1 MPQQTERRQSRLA
14 GLLIE
19 ERSSLILEAI
29 DLSKTYDGAETS
41 VQALRNAN
49 LKLER
54 GDFVA
59 LMGPSGCGKS
69 SLLHLCGAMDRPTSG
84 RIVIEGKL
92 LQGLDDLGLTRLRRT
107 RIGFVFQF
115 FNLLPTLT
123 VAENVA
129 LPLLLAGVSKSK
141 AEADASRW
149 IDRVGLAS
157 RRGHYPQQL
166 SGGELQRTA
175 LARAVAHQPAL
186 LLADEP
192 TGNLDSTN
200 SLRVLSLLRELND
213 ETGVA
218 VLLATHS
225 PEIAAG
231 AKRVLHMRDGV
242 LDNQ

>member
-1 MPQQTERRQSRLA
+1 M
-14 GLLIE
+14 
-19 ERSSLILEAI
+19 ILEAR
-29 DLSKTYDGAETS
+29 DLSKTYDGGETP
-41 VQALRNAN
+41 VQALRNAS

-69 SLLHLCGAMDRPTSG
+69 SLLHLCGAMDRPSSG
-84 RIVIEGKL
+84 SITIEGTP
-92 LQGLDDLGLTRLRRT
+92 LQGLDDRGLTRLRRS

-129 LPLLLAGVSKSK
+129 LPLLLAGVSKIK
-141 AEADASRW
+141 ADGEASRW
-149 IDRVGLAS
+149 IDRVGLSS

-166 SGGELQRTA
+166 SGGEMQRAA

-200 SLRVLSLLRELND
+200 SVRVLELLRELNG

-225 PEIAAG
+225 AEIAAG

-242 LDNQ
+242 LENEY

>member
-1 MPQQTERRQSRLA
+1 
-14 GLLIE
+14 
-19 ERSSLILEAI
+19 
-29 DLSKTYDGAETS
+29 
-41 VQALRNAN
+41 
-49 LKLER
+49 
-54 GDFVA
+54 
-59 LMGPSGCGKS
+59 
-69 SLLHLCGAMDRPTSG
+69 
-84 RIVIEGKL
+84 
-92 LQGLDDLGLTRLRRT
+92 
-107 RIGFVFQF
+107 VFQF

-141 AEADASRW
+141 AEADASCW

-166 SGGELQRTA
+166 SGGEMQRTA

-225 PEIAAG
+225 AEIAVG

-242 LDNQ
+242 LESQ

>member
-1 MPQQTERRQSRLA
+1 M
-14 GLLIE
+14 
-19 ERSSLILEAI
+19 ILEAI
-29 DLSKTYDGAETS
+29 ELSKTYDGGETP
-41 VQALRNAN
+41 VHALRNAS
-49 LKLER
+49 LKLDR

-69 SLLHLCGAMDRPTSG
+69 SLLHLCGAMDQPTSG
-84 RIVIEGKL
+84 SIAIEGTP
-92 LQGLDDLGLTRLRRT
+92 LQGLDDLGLTRLRRS

-129 LPLLLAGVSKSK
+129 LPLLLAGVSRAK
-141 AEADASRW
+141 AEREAHRW
-149 IDRVGLAS
+149 IDRVGLTS
-157 RRGHYPQQL
+157 RRGHFPHQL
-166 SGGELQRTA
+166 SGGEMQRTG

-186 LLADEP
+186 VLADEP

-200 SLRVLSLLRELND
+200 SVRVLELLRELND
-213 ETGVA
+213 ETGAA

-225 PEIAAG
+225 VDIASR

-242 LDNQ
+242 LENQC

>member
-1 MPQQTERRQSRLA
+1 M
-14 GLLIE
+14 
-19 ERSSLILEAI
+19 SLILEAI
-29 DLSKTYDGAETS
+29 DLSKTFDGGETPI
-41 VQALRNAN
+41 QALQNAS
-49 LKLER
+49 LKLDV

-84 RIVIEGKL
+84 RIVIEGRPL
-92 LQGLDDLGLTRLRRT
+92 ERLDDLGLTRLRRT

-141 AEADASRW
+141 AEADARRW
-149 IDRVGLAS
+149 IDRVGLTN

-166 SGGELQRTA
+166 SGGEMQRTA

-200 SLRVLSLLRELND
+200 SQRVLELLRELNA

-225 PEIAAG
+225 AEIAAG
-231 AKRVLHMRDGV
+231 AKQVLHMRDGV
-242 LDNQ
+242 LENQC

>member
-1 MPQQTERRQSRLA
+1 
-14 GLLIE
+14 
-19 ERSSLILEAI
+19 LILEAI
-29 DLSKTYDGAETS
+29 DLSKTYHGGETP
-41 VQALRNAN
+41 VQALRSASVS
-49 LKLER
+49 LER

-84 RIVIEGKL
+84 RIVIEGTP
-92 LQGLDDLGLTRLRRT
+92 LQGLNDLALTRLRRT

-129 LPLLLAGVSKSK
+129 LPLLLAGVSKTK
-141 AEADASRW
+141 AEGEARRW

-157 RRGHYPQQL
+157 RRGHFPQQL
-166 SGGELQRTA
+166 SGGEMQRTA
-175 LARAVAHQPAL
+175 LARAVAHQPVL

-200 SLRVLSLLRELND
+200 SVRVLELLRELND

-225 PEIAAG
+225 AEIAAG
-231 AKRVLHMRDGV
+231 AKRVLPMRDGV
-242 LDNQ
+242 LENQY

>member
-1 MPQQTERRQSRLA
+1 M
-14 GLLIE
+14 
-19 ERSSLILEAI
+19 ILEAR
-29 DLSKTYDGAETS
+29 DLSKTYDGGETP
-41 VQALRNAN
+41 VHALRSAS

-69 SLLHLCGAMDRPTSG
+69 SLLHLCGAMDRPSSG
-84 RIVIEGKL
+84 SITIEGTP
-92 LQGLDDLGLTRLRRT
+92 LQGLDDPGLTRLRRS

-129 LPLLLAGVSKSK
+129 LPLLLAGVSKIK
-141 AEADASRW
+141 ADGEARRW
-149 IDRVGLAS
+149 IDRVGLGS

-166 SGGELQRTA
+166 SGGEMQRTA

-200 SLRVLSLLRELND
+200 SVRVLELLRELNG
-213 ETGVA
+213 ETEVA

-225 PEIAAG
+225 AEIATA

-242 LDNQ
+242 LADQYSVLSTEY

>member
-1 MPQQTERRQSRLA
+1 M
-14 GLLIE
+14 
-19 ERSSLILEAI
+19 ILEAR
-29 DLSKTYDGAETS
+29 DLSKTYDGGETP
-41 VQALRNAN
+41 VHALRSAS

-69 SLLHLCGAMDRPTSG
+69 SLLHLCGAMDRPSSG
-84 RIVIEGKL
+84 SITIEGTP
-92 LQGLDDLGLTRLRRT
+92 LQGLDDPGLTRLRRS

-129 LPLLLAGVSKSK
+129 LPLLLAGVSKIK
-141 AEADASRW
+141 ADGEARRW
-149 IDRVGLAS
+149 IDRVGLGS

-166 SGGELQRTA
+166 SGGEMQRTA

-200 SLRVLSLLRELND
+200 SVRVLELLRELNG

-225 PEIAAG
+225 AEIAAG

-242 LDNQ
+242 LEDQ

>member
-1 MPQQTERRQSRLA
+1 M
-14 GLLIE
+14 
-19 ERSSLILEAI
+19 ILEAI
-29 DLSKTYDGAETS
+29 DLSKTYDGGETP
-41 VQALRNAN
+41 VQALRSASVS
-49 LKLER
+49 LER

-59 LMGPSGCGKS
+59 LRGPSGCGKS

-84 RIVIEGKL
+84 RIVIEGTP
-92 LQGLDDLGLTRLRRT
+92 LQGLNDLALTRLRRT

-129 LPLLLAGVSKSK
+129 LPLLLAGVSKTK
-141 AEADASRW
+141 AEGEARRW

-157 RRGHYPQQL
+157 RRGHFPQQL
-166 SGGELQRTA
+166 SGGEMQRTA

-200 SLRVLSLLRELND
+200 SVRVLELLRELND

-225 PEIAAG
+225 AEIAAG
-231 AKRVLHMRDGV
+231 AKRVLPMRDGV
-242 LDNQ
+242 LENQ

>member
-1 MPQQTERRQSRLA
+1 M
-14 GLLIE
+14 
-19 ERSSLILEAI
+19 RSMILEAI
-29 DLSKTYDGAETS
+29 DVSKTYDGGDTP
-41 VQALRNAN
+41 VRALRNASVR
-49 LKLER
+49 LER

-69 SLLHLCGAMDRPTSG
+69 SLLHLCGAMDRPTAG
-84 RIVIEGKL
+84 RIVIEGTP
-92 LQGLDDLGLTRLRRT
+92 LQELDDLGLTRLRRT
-107 RIGFVFQF
+107 RIGFVFQL

-129 LPLLLAGVSKSK
+129 LPSLLAGVSKSK
-141 AEADASRW
+141 AGGEAARW

-157 RRGHYPQQL
+157 RRGHFPHQL
-166 SGGELQRTA
+166 SGGEMQRTA
-175 LARAVAHQPAL
+175 LARAVAHHPAL

-192 TGNLDSTN
+192 TGNLDSSN
-200 SLRVLSLLRELND
+200 SIRVLELLRELND

-225 PEIAAG
+225 AEIAAG

-242 LDNQ
+242 MSDEC

>member
-1 MPQQTERRQSRLA
+1 M
-14 GLLIE
+14 
-19 ERSSLILEAI
+19 ILEAI
-29 DLSKTYDGAETS
+29 DLSKTYDGGETP
-41 VQALRNAN
+41 VQALRSASVS
-49 LKLER
+49 LER

-84 RIVIEGKL
+84 RIVIEGTP
-92 LQGLDDLGLTRLRRT
+92 LQGLNDLALTRLRRT

-129 LPLLLAGVSKSK
+129 LPLLLAGVSKTK
-141 AEADASRW
+141 AEGEARRW

-157 RRGHYPQQL
+157 RRGHFPQQL
-166 SGGELQRTA
+166 SGGEMQRTA

-200 SLRVLSLLRELND
+200 SVRVLELLRELND

-225 PEIAAG
+225 AQIAAG

-242 LDNQ
+242 IENQY

>member
-1 MPQQTERRQSRLA
+1 M
-14 GLLIE
+14 
-19 ERSSLILEAI
+19 ILEAVE
-29 DLSKTYDGAETS
+29 LSKTYDGGETP

-49 LKLER
+49 LKLDR

-84 RIVIEGKL
+84 NITIEGTP
-92 LQGLDDLGLTRLRRT
+92 LQGLDDLRLTRLRRS

-129 LPLLLAGVSKSK
+129 LPLLLAGVSKGK
-141 AEADASRW
+141 AEGEASRW
-149 IDRVGLAS
+149 IDRVGLTS
-157 RRGHYPQQL
+157 RRGHFPHQL
-166 SGGELQRTA
+166 SGGEMQRA
-175 LARAVAHQPAL
+175 GLARAVAHEPAL
-186 LLADEP
+186 VLADEP

-200 SLRVLSLLRELND
+200 SVRVLELLRELND

-225 PEIAAG
+225 VDIAAG

-242 LDNQ
+242 LEDQY

>member
-1 MPQQTERRQSRLA
+1 M
-14 GLLIE
+14 
-19 ERSSLILEAI
+19 ILEAI
-29 DLSKTYDGAETS
+29 DLSKIYDGGETR
-41 VQALRNAN
+41 VQALRTAS
-49 LKLER
+49 LSLER

-84 RIVIEGKL
+84 RIVIEGTP

-123 VAENVA
+123 VGENVA
-129 LPLLLAGVSKSK
+129 LPLLLAGVSKTK
-141 AEADASRW
+141 AEGEASRW

-157 RRGHYPQQL
+157 RQEHYPQQL
-166 SGGELQRTA
+166 SGGEMQRTA
-175 LARAVAHQPAL
+175 LARAVAHHPAL

-192 TGNLDSTN
+192 TGNLDSGN
-200 SLRVLSLLRELND
+200 SRRVLELLRELND

-225 PEIAAG
+225 GEIAAG
-231 AKRVLHMRDGV
+231 AKRVLRMRDGV
-242 LDNQ
+242 LENQ

>member
-1 MPQQTERRQSRLA
+1 M
-14 GLLIE
+14 
-19 ERSSLILEAI
+19 SLILEAI
-29 DLSKTYDGAETS
+29 DLSKTFDGGETPI
-41 VQALRNAN
+41 QALRSAS
-49 LKLER
+49 LKLQV
-54 GDFVA
+54 GDFIA

-84 RIVIEGKL
+84 RIAIEGTPL
-92 LQGLDDLGLTRLRRT
+92 EGLDDLGLTRLRRT

-141 AEADASRW
+141 AEADATRW
-149 IDRVGLAS
+149 IDRVGLTS

-166 SGGELQRTA
+166 SGGEMQRIA

-200 SLRVLSLLRELND
+200 SQRVLKLLRELNA

-225 PEIAAG
+225 AEIAAG

-242 LDNQ
+242 LENQH

>member
-1 MPQQTERRQSRLA
+1 MPA
-14 GLLIE
+14 
-19 ERSSLILEAI
+19 RSLELILEAVE
-29 DLSKTYDGAETS
+29 LSKTYDGGETP

-49 LKLER
+49 LKLDR

-84 RIVIEGKL
+84 NITIEGTP
-92 LQGLDDLGLTRLRRT
+92 LQGLDDLRLTRLRRS

-129 LPLLLAGVSKSK
+129 LPLLLAGVSKVK
-141 AEADASRW
+141 AEGEASRW
-149 IDRVGLAS
+149 IDRVGLTS
-157 RRGHYPQQL
+157 RRGHFPHQL
-166 SGGELQRTA
+166 SGGEMQRA
-175 LARAVAHQPAL
+175 GLARAVAHEPAL
-186 LLADEP
+186 VLADEP

-200 SLRVLSLLRELND
+200 SVRVLDLLRELND

-225 PEIAAG
+225 VDIAAG
-231 AKRVLHMRDGV
+231 AKRVLHMRDGI
-242 LDNQ
+242 LEKQY

>member
-1 MPQQTERRQSRLA
+1 M
-14 GLLIE
+14 
-19 ERSSLILEAI
+19 SLILEAI
-29 DLSKTYDGAETS
+29 DLSKTFDGGETPI
-41 VQALRNAN
+41 QALRSAS
-49 LKLER
+49 LRLQV
-54 GDFVA
+54 GDFIA

-84 RIVIEGKL
+84 RIAIEGTPL
-92 LQGLDDLGLTRLRRT
+92 EGLDDLGLTRLRRT

-141 AEADASRW
+141 AQADATRW
-149 IDRVGLAS
+149 IDRVGLTS

-166 SGGELQRTA
+166 SGGEMQRIA

-200 SLRVLSLLRELND
+200 SQRVLKLLRELNA

-225 PEIAAG
+225 AEIAAG

-242 LDNQ
+242 LENQH

>member
-1 MPQQTERRQSRLA
+1 
-14 GLLIE
+14 
-19 ERSSLILEAI
+19 LILEAI
-29 DLSKTYDGAETS
+29 NLSKTYDGGETP
-41 VQALRNAN
+41 VQALRSAN
-49 LKLER
+49 LTLER

-84 RIVIEGKL
+84 RIVIEGKP
-92 LQGLDDLGLTRLRRT
+92 LQGLDDSGLTRLRRT

-123 VAENVA
+123 VAENIA
-129 LPLLLAGVSKSK
+129 LPLLLAGVSKTK
-141 AEADASRW
+141 AEGEARRW
-149 IDRVGLAS
+149 IDRVGLANRS
-157 RRGHYPQQL
+157 GHYPQQL
-166 SGGELQRTA
+166 SGGEMQRTA

-200 SLRVLSLLRELND
+200 SLRVLKLLRELKE

-225 PEIAAG
+225 AEIAAG
-231 AKRVLHMRDGV
+231 AARVLHMRDGV
-242 LDNQ
+242 LEGQ

>member
-1 MPQQTERRQSRLA
+1 M
-14 GLLIE
+14 
-19 ERSSLILEAI
+19 ILETI
-29 DLSKTYDGAETS
+29 ELCKTYDGGETP

-49 LKLER
+49 LRLDR

-84 RIVIEGKL
+84 SITIEGTP
-92 LQGLDDLGLTRLRRT
+92 LQGLDDLGLTRLRRR

-123 VAENVA
+123 VAENVS
-129 LPLLLAGVSKSK
+129 LPLLLAGVSRTK
-141 AEADASRW
+141 AEGEARRW
-149 IDRVGLAS
+149 IDRVGLTS
-157 RRGHYPQQL
+157 RRGHFPHQL
-166 SGGELQRTA
+166 SGGEMQRTA

-186 LLADEP
+186 VLADEP

-200 SLRVLSLLRELND
+200 SVRVLELLRELND

-225 PEIAAG
+225 VEIATG

-242 LDNQ
+242 LENQY

>member
-1 MPQQTERRQSRLA
+1 M
-14 GLLIE
+14 
-19 ERSSLILEAI
+19 ILEAI
-29 DLSKTYDGAETS
+29 DLSKTYDGGETP
-41 VQALRNAN
+41 VQALRSASVS
-49 LKLER
+49 LER

-84 RIVIEGKL
+84 RIVIEGTP
-92 LQGLDDLGLTRLRRT
+92 LQGLNDLALTRLRRT

-129 LPLLLAGVSKSK
+129 LPLLLAGVSKTK
-141 AEADASRW
+141 AEGEARRW

-157 RRGHYPQQL
+157 RRGHFPQQL
-166 SGGELQRTA
+166 SGGEMQRTA
-175 LARAVAHQPAL
+175 LARAVAHQPVL

-200 SLRVLSLLRELND
+200 SVRVLELLRELNE

-225 PEIAAG
+225 AEIAAG
-231 AKRVLHMRDGV
+231 AKRVLPMRDGV
-242 LDNQ
+242 LENQY

>member
-1 MPQQTERRQSRLA
+1 M
-14 GLLIE
+14 
-19 ERSSLILEAI
+19 ILEAR
-29 DLSKTYDGAETS
+29 DLSKTYDGGETP
-41 VQALRNAN
+41 VHALRSAS

-69 SLLHLCGAMDRPTSG
+69 SLLHLCGAMDRPSSG
-84 RIVIEGKL
+84 SITIEGTP
-92 LQGLDDLGLTRLRRT
+92 LQGLDDPGLTRLRRS

-129 LPLLLAGVSKSK
+129 LPLLLAGVSKIK
-141 AEADASRW
+141 ADGEARRW
-149 IDRVGLAS
+149 IDRVGLGS

-166 SGGELQRTA
+166 SGGEMQRTA

-200 SLRVLSLLRELND
+200 SVRVLELLRELNG

-225 PEIAAG
+225 AEIAAG

-242 LDNQ
+242 LENQC